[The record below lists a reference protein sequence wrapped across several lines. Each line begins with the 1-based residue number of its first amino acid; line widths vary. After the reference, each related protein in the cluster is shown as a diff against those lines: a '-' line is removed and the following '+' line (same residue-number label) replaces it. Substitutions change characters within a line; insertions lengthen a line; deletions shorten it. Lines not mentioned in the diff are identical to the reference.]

1 MKITNGR
8 SLKKL
13 LDFVFE
19 EKNYSSFSESK
30 RGFLNEEDKSQKSY
44 SDNNALKSGDVNS
57 SIIIDKLNTIRAGKS
72 FKDSSIQAKME
83 KYVNDLSDA
92 EKTALLAFLKGI
104 SQIVSGEVD
113 DSDILDP
120 GEPPAKVKMEKSKN
134 QVVTVKPNVIKNSQ
148 QKEKEVTSDKEDTS
162 GPAPIKAK

>member
-13 LDFVFE
+13 LDCVFE
-19 EKNYSSFSESK
+19 EKNYSLAESRK
-30 RGFLNEEDKSQKSY
+30 PLLNEEELNQDGQ
-44 SDNNALKSGDVNS
+44 SDDHALKSGKIES
-57 SIIIDKLNTIRAGKS
+57 RTIIDKLNTIRAGKS
-72 FKDSSIQAKME
+72 FKDSSIHSKME
-83 KYVNDLSDA
+83 KYVNDLSEA

-113 DSDILDP
+113 DSDIVDP
-120 GEPPAKVKMEKSKN
+120 SEPPAKVKMEKSQN
-134 QVVTVKPNVIKNSQ
+134 QVVTIKPNVVKNP
-148 QKEKEVTSDKEDTS
+148 QKQSGENTSDKEDTS